1 MLRKGL
7 ITEIITWLLVGIFA
21 LTALVY
27 GSSHGFGFDIFKKDN
42 IESANSDKKYT
53 QEYTQPVDEIYNIKI
68 NWNAGNIT
76 LAYYD
81 GSEIKVTESSATELD
96 SDTRLTITQ
105 DSEDLTVSWNDGEKI
120 YYQKTLPELSHK
132 DLTIELPKDMKLGEI
147 SFNVNESNITTNGY
161 TADELSIISKGDLN
175 IKDITTDK
183 LTISDKSGEIY
194 LSNCTAENLKINS
207 QQGNITAENCTAED
221 ASLNSVYGKISFGG
235 SFESMTGSSTSG
247 DVTLSSSVK
256 TKSVTAYSVS
266 GNVSVSVPNDVDAIA
281 TLKTSKGK
289 LSSTLGEVSGKK
301 AELTLGNPEIKTDEE
316 SSESS
321 KESKSDEAEATAEPT
336 EEPKAE
342 YYTIELSTDTGD
354 ISLMGL
360 EVKSDKENKEN

>member
-1 MLRKGL
+1 MLKKGL

-21 LTALVY
+21 LLALAY
-27 GSSHGFGFDIFKKDN
+27 GSSHGFGFDIFKKKN

-96 SDTRLTITQ
+96 SDTRLTITE

-120 YYQKTLPELSHK
+120 YYQKTLPELSYK

-147 SFNVNESNITTNGY
+147 SFNVNESNVTTNGY

-175 IKDITTDK
+175 LQNITADK

-194 LSNCTAENLKINS
+194 LSNCVAENLNINS

-221 ASLNSVYGKISFGG
+221 ASLNSVYGNIRFGG
-235 SFESMTGSSTSG
+235 SFESMTSSSTSG
-247 DVTLSSSVK
+247 DVNLTTSTK
-256 TKSVTAYSVS
+256 TKNVTAYSVS
-266 GNVSVSVPNDVDAIA
+266 GNMIVSVPNDVDALA
-281 TLKTSKGK
+281 TLKTSKGT
-289 LSSTLGEVSGKK
+289 LMSTLGEVSGKN
-301 AELTLGNPEIKTDEE
+301 AELTLGNPEIKTNEE
-316 SSESS
+316 SSKSSEES
-321 KESKSDEAEATAEPT
+321 KEDEAEATAEPT
-336 EEPKAE
+336 EEPKSE

-354 ISLMGL
+354 ISLVGA
-360 EVKSDKENKEN
+360 EIPSDKENKEN